1 MNIREL
7 RNRKHALG
15 ATIVSRGTS
24 FNKNRDTEKYDKE
37 YTFTSML
44 YESDLLFSDCVVFP
58 GRPQFGLPAMTLVLE
73 DESVKHK
80 KGDRTSYLNR
90 AFRIRGE
97 NKLPLIPTTS
107 RTCSIYETAT
117 EAVDRLLGYGFESL
131 GKRTHI
137 APQLDGALVIVNYC
151 IDGSYSNLTISGE
164 DTIEQEHRFD
174 NLWQFEN
181 YSPKVSLL
189 RAYKTLNDAIIYH
202 GAKRIGVMKINLI
215 LNSAKDE
222 PECPDLSDLSDSM
235 NLAHRLKH
243 TCIRDEKLIIDWIP
257 EEMKGADRSKPDY
270 RLHILRPTGIKL
282 HRLSGHYVNDFSKKK
297 CISGYINSNGILCFE
312 QDMEVTMV
320 DGKIVNVSKGCYFIE
335 SAAGMGLTHLP
346 TYEKMINAL
355 KAPVSPKKSR
365 LSGLTSVSNTTDYE
379 KLGPAIKSRK
389 ITKVNFDDSGEN
401 NKARKPN
408 RFR

>member
-15 ATIVSRGTS
+15 ATIVSKGSS
-24 FNKNRDTEKYDKE
+24 FNKDRYTEKYDKE

-58 GRPQFGLPAMTLVLE
+58 DRPQFGLPAMTLVLE
-73 DESVKHK
+73 DESVKHIK
-80 KGDRTSYLNR
+80 SDRVSYLNR

-97 NKLPLIPTTS
+97 NKSDQAPKRWLNGDM
-107 RTCSIYETAT
+107 YETAT
-117 EAVDRLLGYGFESL
+117 EAVDRLLGYGFKSL
-131 GKRTHI
+131 DKGSNR
-137 APQLDGALVIVNYC
+137 APELDGALVIVNYC
-151 IDGSYSNLTISGE
+151 IDGSYSNLSIVGE
-164 DTIEQEHRFD
+164 DTIEHEHRFD

-181 YSPKVSLL
+181 YLPKVSLL

-202 GAKRIGVMKINLI
+202 GAERIGVMKINLI
-215 LNSAKDE
+215 LNDAKHE
-222 PECPDLSDLSDSM
+222 PECPDLSDFSDSM

-257 EEMKGADRSKPDY
+257 EEMKDADRSKPDY
-270 RLHILRPTGIKL
+270 RLYILRHIEIKL
-282 HRLSGHYVNDFSKKK
+282 HRLSGHYVNDFPKKK

-320 DGKIVNVSKGCYFIE
+320 DDKIINVSKGCYFIE

-365 LSGLTSVSNTTDYE
+365 LSGLTSVNNTTDYG

-389 ITKVNFDDSGEN
+389 ITKVNFDDGGEN

>member
-7 RNRKHALG
+7 RNRINELG
-15 ATIVSRGTS
+15 ATIVSRGKC
-24 FNKNRDTEKYDKE
+24 FQKDRHTEKYDKE

-58 GRPQFGLPAMTLVLE
+58 DRPQFGLPAMTLVLE
-73 DESVKHK
+73 NESVKHIK
-80 KGDRTSYLNR
+80 SDRVSYLNR

-97 NKLPLIPTTS
+97 NKSDQTVRLS
-107 RTCSIYETAT
+107 RYETAW
-117 EAVDRLLGYGFESL
+117 EAVDRLLGYGFKSL
-131 GKRTHI
+131 DEGSNR
-137 APQLDGALVIVNYC
+137 APELDGALVIVNYC
-151 IDGSYSNLTISGE
+151 IDGSYSNLTISGT
-164 DTIEQEHRFD
+164 DAIKREHYFD

-181 YSPKVSLL
+181 SKPKVSLL
-189 RAYKTLNDAIIYH
+189 SAYKTLNDAIIYH
-202 GAKRIGVMKINLI
+202 SAERIGVMKINLI
-215 LNSAKDE
+215 LNSAKHE
-222 PECPDLSDLSDSM
+222 PECPDLSDFSDSM

-257 EEMKGADRSKPDY
+257 EEMRDADRSKPDY
-270 RLHILRPTGIKL
+270 RLNIKPNEINL

-312 QDMEVTMV
+312 QDMEVTMG
-320 DGKIVNVSKGCYFIE
+320 DDKIINVSKGCYFIE
-335 SAAGMGLTHLP
+335 SAAGMGLTHFP

-355 KAPVSPKKSR
+355 KASVSQKKSR
-365 LSGLTSVSNTTDYE
+365 LSGLTSVNSTADYQ
-379 KLGPAIKSRK
+379 KLGPATKSRK
-389 ITKVNFDDSGEN
+389 ITKVNFDDSGKN

>member
-15 ATIVSRGTS
+15 ATIVSRGSS
-24 FNKNRDTEKYDKE
+24 FNKDRYTEKYDKE

-44 YESDLLFSDCVVFP
+44 YESDLLFSDCVVFLD
-58 GRPQFGLPAMTLVLE
+58 RPQFGLPAMTLVLE
-73 DESVKHK
+73 DESVKHIK
-80 KGDRTSYLNR
+80 SDRTCYLNR
-90 AFRIRGE
+90 AFRIRGD
-97 NKLPLIPTTS
+97 NKSDQAPKVQWPFRDT
-107 RTCSIYETAT
+107 YETVN
-117 EAVDRLLGYGFESL
+117 EAVDRLLGYGFKSL
-131 GKRTHI
+131 DEGSNR

-151 IDGSYSNLTISGE
+151 IDGSYSNLSIVGE
-164 DTIEQEHRFD
+164 DTIEHEHRFD

-181 YSPKVSLL
+181 YLPKVSFL
-189 RAYKTLNDAIIYH
+189 RAYRTLNDAIIYH
-202 GAKRIGVMKINLI
+202 DAERIGVMKINLI
-215 LNSAKDE
+215 LNDAKHE
-222 PECPDLSDLSDSM
+222 PECPDLSDFSDSM

-257 EEMKGADRSKPDY
+257 EEMKDADRSKPDY
-270 RLHILRPTGIKL
+270 RLAIRPNEINL

-312 QDMEVTMV
+312 QDMKVTMV
-320 DGKIVNVSKGCYFIE
+320 DDKIVNVSKGCYFIE
-335 SAAGMGLTHLP
+335 SAAGMGLTYLP

-365 LSGLTSVSNTTDYE
+365 LSGLTSVSNTTDYQ